1 MITIHKGTQYEDI
14 ELTSDVTISE
24 VRLFNP
30 ATKEYAV
37 LKKANENNWY
47 ISSDQTAKL
56 TASVYTLEIYGDS
69 TTGKDTVMLSSV
81 AKFAMVED
89 SSMFYSGTWQQ

>member
-14 ELTSDVTISE
+14 ELTSDVAISE

-47 ISSDQTAKL
+47 ISSEQTAKL
-56 TASVYTLEIYGDS
+56 SAGVYTLEIYGDS

-89 SSMFYSGTWQQ
+89 SSMFYSGIWQQ